1 MKLKAMQVQSD
12 YTAAYD
18 SQVKIMSKFKKTYR
32 LKWSTYMLKNNRRKS
47 IFLKA
52 HEWLFN

>member
-12 YTAAYD
+12 YTAIYN

-32 LKWSTYMLKNNRRKS
+32 LEWSTYMLKNNRRKS
-47 IFLKA
+47 IF
-52 HEWLFN
+52 FN